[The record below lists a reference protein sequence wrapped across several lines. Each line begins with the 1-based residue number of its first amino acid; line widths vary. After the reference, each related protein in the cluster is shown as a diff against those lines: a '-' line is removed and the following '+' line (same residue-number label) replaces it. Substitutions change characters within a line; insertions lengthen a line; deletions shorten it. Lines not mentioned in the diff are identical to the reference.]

1 MMRDAIDC
9 DVHCQ
14 PAGMDTLVPYL
25 DPFWEPYVTQARIRL
40 SPTVGNAYPPG
51 ARTSGV
57 TPQTVEDLH
66 EGLLDRTQP
75 RYAVLNCLT
84 TFQASLNPSF
94 DAALARAVNDW
105 LKAEWLDRDDRLRAS
120 IAISMLDPAQAAQE
134 IERAAADPR
143 FVQVLMPVRS
153 EAPCGNSRYDPIYA
167 AAAAHGLAIG
177 IHAWG
182 RVGRAPAP
190 SGYTHYYL
198 DDYVSNAQVA
208 QTQLVSLISEGVFQR
223 FPGLRVAFLE
233 CGFAWLPPLLWRFDK
248 DWKAVWREV
257 PWLTEKPSEYVHR
270 HVRMTSEPAHLP
282 ADREGIALVA
292 ELARVG
298 ELVMFASDHPHEHG
312 GHADALLE
320 VLDDDARE
328 ALLRGNATA
337 FFGLTQEAAA

>member
-1 MMRDAIDC
+1 MRDAIDC

-14 PAGMDTLVPYL
+14 PAEMDALMPYL

-40 SPTVGNAYPPG
+40 SATVGNAYPPG

-57 TPQTVEDLH
+57 TPQTVEELQ

-105 LKAEWLDRDDRLRAS
+105 VKAEWLDRDDRLRAS
-120 IAISMLDPAQAAQE
+120 IAISMLDPGLAAQE

-143 FVQVLMPVRS
+143 YVQVLMPVRS
-153 EAPCGNSRYDPIYA
+153 EAPYGNGRYDPIYA
-167 AAAAHGLAIG
+167 AAAEHGLAIG
-177 IHAWG
+177 LHAWG

-190 SGYTHYYL
+190 GGYTHYYL
-198 DDYVSNAQVA
+198 DDYVSNSQVA
-208 QTQLVSLISEGVFQR
+208 QTQLVSLVSEGVFQR

-282 ADREGIALVA
+282 ADREAIAHVA
-292 ELARVG
+292 ELARVRA
-298 ELVMFASDHPHEHG
+298 LVMFASDHPHAHG

-320 VLDDDARE
+320 VLDEDARE
-328 ALLRGNATA
+328 AVLRGNATE
-337 FFGLTQEAAA
+337 FFGFAHEAAA